1 MGTLAIMYTVLQN
14 VILNHSNIFW
24 KVYLAIFTLIFF
36 SNSESRKVF
45 ASICDILSLKFTKLR
60 NFCLLEMALILII
73 VISFNY
79 LRMTYMFINYAF
91 LGEKDQTK
99 LKYRTKI
106 FSQTVVLL

>member
-36 SNSESRKVF
+36 FYSSEFREVF
-45 ASICDILSLKFTKLR
+45 ASICDILSLEITKLR

-73 VISFNY
+73 VISVNY
-79 LRMTYMFINYAF
+79 LRMTYMFINYTF

-99 LKYRTKI
+99 
-106 FSQTVVLL
+106 